1 MEVHDISKVF
11 LTVADADSLHH
22 QDYFT
27 SLALQGL
34 KMSEQER
41 SWTVWEPPILLSRN
55 FEKVP
60 GPVRI
65 SSCATL
71 LFELAGLVSAGIQ
84 DHCCFSAYSL
94 TL

>member
-1 MEVHDISKVF
+1 MSKVF

-22 QDYFT
+22 IDYFPN
-27 SLALQGL
+27 LALQGL
-34 KMSEQER
+34 KMSEGER
-41 SWTVWEPPILLSRN
+41 SWTIWQPPILLSRN

-71 LFELAGLVSAGIQ
+71 LFEL
-84 DHCCFSAYSL
+84 
-94 TL
+94 